1 MGSVLVQVEM
11 TGDLVGRHKSASA
24 SSCWPVTFLGSSPS
38 PARARAADTIFNY
51 DLGLLCQEGAGLE
64 MPWATHSMSEDMEKG
79 CTNEKKHLC
88 KSNNNKKDD
97 EDDEY
102 HEGRNVCSQGCLPSC
117 WKGNTSTWS
126 LCGVMCNPLLT
137 SRLALMAL
145 LAVLL
150 IIMTVLTWVLTST
163 NVQHSVSLIASKF
176 RRELLLHSKDNV
188 DSVLHENNA
197 SSASLATFLA
207 SLDPS
212 SLTSAANLHDQVRP
226 ALFLVFSILSKKSQ
240 ATFFGAGGLLLS
252 YAADAT
258 GTYLTYANMSYLS
271 PNSSQAP
278 ASPWRTGEIIADT
291 RPWYP
296 WFLQKVDDDTGYPIG
311 ETLNVPPLPFW
322 DDEAL
327 KASLQSPTGMARWG
341 PSLVDSREVLFA
353 YLSPVLQ
360 QKHTKSLGVV
370 SVGLPT
376 PDIGNLL
383 DGFNFQGGAMFL
395 ATTDGQLVAQT
406 GGSLPTLKVNDTAPA
421 AQSNNALVAGAA
433 EYLVPYF
440 SYISTLEGQSFSV
453 KKVEIH
459 GAHYIL
465 DSAPLRLAGATLVC
479 TVILP
484 YTSLWGLTQ
493 RWSHITI
500 AVLVALATTMGIVGC
515 FFVML
520 LTKGVSNEMRLRAAL
535 IQQLEET
542 KRAET
547 KSNHKSLVFANMSH
561 DLRTPLA
568 AILGLIDLCL
578 CDASEFSELGSNLV
592 QMKSC
597 ATNLLGIL
605 NSILDMSKIEAGKL
619 LLQES
624 EFDLVSALEE
634 VIDTFSV
641 VGLKKGIEIALDLS
655 DGFVDNASWVIGD
668 VGRVKQIMANLLS
681 NGVKFTSEG
690 HVVLRGWV
698 KPLGISGIRPQF
710 NYRAKL
716 LSWPWSQLL
725 RSPSREKEIRKLI
738 QGFSEQDHDENY
750 VHVEFEV
757 DDTGRGI
764 PKERWKSVF
773 ENFVQVESSGPRNYD
788 GTGLGLGIVRSLV
801 RLMGGDIN
809 IIDKDE
815 PGEPGTRF
823 RFDLIFKCKKQPS
836 KHGFEEGGTQDVKV
850 QNGASLQAT
859 FGVGTDSVSPGW
871 QLDSNGVFVFPNG
884 LVDTGFNS
892 PPIMEGVHVLLAMQG
907 RAGKRVV
914 KKWME
919 RRGLQVWTIASWEEF
934 VPAVER
940 IRHEIFSPSFSTS
953 ERFGQRSPECHIYD
967 SWVDDLDAKSF
978 ERNETSFNTCL
989 QGLPNFDETES
1000 ANKLNPYGPQAH
1012 LLLIVDVSMAMPT
1025 LNILC
1030 SDLEDVLVQVDQ
1042 SVPFRVAW
1050 LVNANTPSSDI
1061 QFLRRQTK
1069 VCNLI
1074 LHKPLYASRLKCV
1087 WDLLQDLVG
1096 NGTRESFEVEAPHMT
1111 AGNREKVD
1119 LSAANSL
1126 YTSLSCMSTFHQ
1138 DARSLHSNLDMK
1150 RNLGTQSGGLTTEN
1164 VSNAA
1169 NRLPSF
1175 NIMEP
1180 QTGQGMGASQIADPE
1195 RKDQV
1200 LPSTPETVTNR
1211 SSENSMAL
1219 RGRFPNALSD
1229 MHILVA
1235 EDNVILQ
1242 RLTKTQL
1249 IRLGA
1254 TVECVDNGAEA
1265 ARLVLENLYRSKVFS
1280 PENADRKLSGESATA
1295 EKNQPFNLVLMDCEM
1310 PILNGYE
1317 ATQRIR
1323 SEESRYGIR
1332 TPVIALTAHAMA
1344 QDEKKCIE
1352 AGMDFYLTKPLA
1364 IGALLDVVGKIFG
1377 NNLEV
1382 S

>member
-1 MGSVLVQVEM
+1 MNH
-11 TGDLVGRHKSASA
+11 DLVSKRNSASA
-24 SSCWPVTFLGSSPS
+24 SSCWPVSFLGYSPS
-38 PARARAADTIFNY
+38 PVRARAADTIFSY
-51 DLGLLCQEGAGLE
+51 DLGLLCQEHAALD
-64 MPWATHSMSEDMEKG
+64 MPWATHGVSEDIGKNW
-79 CTNEKKHLC
+79 TNEKKHAD
-88 KSNNNKKDD
+88 KNNNGKDD
-97 EDDEY
+97 DENDDLQE
-102 HEGRNVCSQGCLPSC
+102 EKKGCSRCCLLGC
-117 WKGNTSTWS
+117 WRGNAATRS

-145 LAVLL
+145 LALLL
-150 IIMTVLTWVLTST
+150 IVMTVLTWVLTST

-176 RRELLLHSKDNV
+176 RWELLIHSKDNV
-188 DSVLHENNA
+188 DAVLHRSNT
-197 SSASLATFLA
+197 SSASLASFLA
-207 SLDPS
+207 SLKQGSLS
-212 SLTSAANLHDQVRP
+212 SADSLHEQARP
-226 ALFLVFSILSKKSQ
+226 AMFLVFSILLKK
-240 ATFFGAGGLLLS
+240 TCVTYFGPDGLLLS
-252 YAADAT
+252 YASDVT
-258 GTYLTYANMSYLS
+258 GTYLTYANVSYLS

-278 ASPWRTGEIIADT
+278 AGPWRTGETITET
-291 RPWYP
+291 RPWYQ
-296 WFLQKVDDDTGYPIG
+296 WYQQRVDDDTGYPVG
-311 ETLNVPPLPFW
+311 ETLTVPPVPFW
-322 DDEAL
+322 DNEAV
-327 KASLQSPTGMARWG
+327 KASLQSVSGIASWV
-341 PSLVDSREVLFA
+341 PSIVGSGEGLFS
-353 YLSPVLQ
+353 YLSPVRQ
-360 QKHTKSLGVV
+360 RQFTNSLAVV
-370 SVGLPT
+370 SVGVPA
-376 PDIGNLL
+376 PGISNLL
-383 DGFNFQGGAMFL
+383 NSLTYQGGAIFL
-395 ATTDGQLVAQT
+395 ATAEGQLVAQT
-406 GGSLPTLKVNDTAPA
+406 GAGLPTIKVHNTSQPA
-421 AQSNNALVAGAA
+421 GASNNALVAGAA
-433 EYLVPYF
+433 KYLTPYL
-440 SYISTLEGQSFSV
+440 SYISTLEGKSFTV
-453 KKVEIH
+453 KKLEID
-459 GAHYIL
+459 GAQYIL
-465 DSAPLRLAGATLVC
+465 DSAPLHLAGATVVC

-484 YTSLWGLTQ
+484 YTSIWGLTE

-515 FFVML
+515 FFVIL

-578 CDASEFSELGSNLV
+578 CDAPEFSELGSNLI

-624 EFDLVSALEE
+624 EFDLVNALEE

-641 VGLKKGIEIALDLS
+641 VGLKKGIEVALDLS
-655 DGFVDNASWVIGD
+655 DGFVNKASWVIGD

-698 KPLGISGIRPQF
+698 KPLGVSGVRSQF
-710 NYRAKL
+710 GYRGKL
-716 LSWPWSQLL
+716 LSWPWSQLI

-750 VHVEFEV
+750 IHVEFEV

-809 IIDKDE
+809 ITDKDE

-823 RFDLIFKCKKQPS
+823 RFDLIFKCKKQPA
-836 KHGFEEGGTQDVKV
+836 KLGFEEGAKQDSKL

-859 FGVGTDSVSPGW
+859 FGVSADSVSPGW
-871 QLDSNGVFVFPNG
+871 QLDNTGAFVFSNDP
-884 LVDTGFNS
+884 VDAGFNS

-907 RAGKRVV
+907 QAGKRGV

-919 RRGLQVWTIASWEEF
+919 RRGLQVWTIARWEEF
-934 VPAVER
+934 MSTIES
-940 IRHEIFSPSFSTS
+940 IRHEVFSPSFSTS
-953 ERFGQRSPECHIYD
+953 ERFDPRSPECHIYD
-967 SWVDDLDAKSF
+967 SWVDDLDAKNF
-978 ERNETSFNTCL
+978 AQNESRFDTSL
-989 QGLPNFDETES
+989 QGLPTSEGTGS
-1000 ANKLNPYGPQAH
+1000 AHKLNLYGPQAH
-1012 LLLIVDVSMAMPT
+1012 LLLIIDVSMAAPT
-1025 LNILC
+1025 VNLLC
-1030 SDLEDVLVQVDQ
+1030 SDLEDVLVEADQ
-1042 SVPFRVAW
+1042 SLPFRVAW

-1061 QFLRRQTK
+1061 QFLRRKTK
-1069 VCNLI
+1069 VCNLV

-1087 WDLLQDLVG
+1087 WDLLQDLIG
-1096 NGTRESFEVEAPHMT
+1096 IETRDSLEAEAPHML

-1138 DARSLHSNLDMK
+1138 DARSLQLSLDMK
-1150 RNLGTQSGGLTTEN
+1150 RGLGAHSGALATGNLSDVNSLPSSVTVKSQTKQQMDASHITVSEKKEENLSLTPEN
-1164 VSNAA
+1164 VA
-1169 NRLPSF
+1169 L
-1175 NIMEP
+1175 
-1180 QTGQGMGASQIADPE
+1180 
-1195 RKDQV
+1195 
-1200 LPSTPETVTNR
+1200 R
-1211 SSENSMAL
+1211 SSENTMAL
-1219 RGRFPNALSD
+1219 RNRFQNALSN

-1235 EDNVILQ
+1235 EDNAILQ

-1265 ARLVLENLYRSKVFS
+1265 ARLVLENLYRSKVSS
-1280 PENADRKLSGESATA
+1280 PEGTDGKLSGESALA
-1295 EKNQPFNLVLMDCEM
+1295 EKNHPFNLVLMDCEM

-1364 IGALLDVVGKIFG
+1364 IGALLDVVSKLSGK
-1377 NNLEV
+1377 NLEV
-1382 S
+1382 T